1 MPKIYK
7 KETLQERRYRLKRA
21 KRMVYLSNVFFIF
34 GIFIFMYFVFTPI
47 FKSVAIRPRSLNFI
61 KPFPGT
67 VLGLVYTS
75 SNEEFYFSELGD
87 SPENNIEYTRERAPK
102 NFELSI
108 PKLGIKNATV
118 KVDSKELNPKGFL
131 GHYYGTALPGELGN
145 SFIYG
150 HSTIPIFYN
159 PTDYN
164 TIFTKIPELKIG
176 DLIQITYKGQN
187 LLYKVRIGKELLPS
201 EVNPYG
207 AYYPNMYNK
216 STITLM
222 TCTPPGTKKN
232 RYIVLAELE

>member
-1 MPKIYK
+1 MPIIYK
-7 KETLQERRYRLKRA
+7 KETLQERRHRLKRV
-21 KRMVYLSNVFFIF
+21 KSMVYVSNIFFIL
-34 GIFIFMYFVFTPI
+34 GVFIFSYFVFTPI
-47 FKSVAIRPRSLNFI
+47 FKSVAVKPRALNFI

-67 VLGLVYTS
+67 VLGLVYS
-75 SNEEFYFSELGD
+75 SSEEFYFSELGG
-87 SPENNIEYTRERAPK
+87 SSKNNIEYSRKDAPER
-102 NFELSI
+102 FELSI
-108 PKLGIKNATV
+108 PKLSIKNATV
-118 KVDSKELNPKGFL
+118 MVDSKELNPKGFL

-150 HSTIPIFYN
+150 HSTLPIFYN
-159 PTDYN
+159 PTDYS
-164 TIFTKIPELKIG
+164 TIFTKIPDLKIG
-176 DLIQITYKGQN
+176 DLIQITYRGQT